1 MEILQNMLVICDEQG
16 QTPSSGEGMDLVPL
30 SKRPG
35 AFTGFDSEACMQPG
49 SKRSFQLFC
58 DTSVIVTYSF
68 PLTNGLVCRWYWEFN
83 GKTERRK
90 SVGQLGP

>member
-1 MEILQNMLVICDEQG
+1 MNVVYLNTKAWLIVIYFQSLVEILQNMLVICDEQG

-35 AFTGFDSEACMQPG
+35 AFTGFDSEACVQPG

-58 DTSVIVTYSF
+58 DYCNSYIF
-68 PLTNGLVCRWYWEFN
+68 IPID
-83 GKTERRK
+83 
-90 SVGQLGP
+90 

>member
-1 MEILQNMLVICDEQG
+1 MEILQNMLVSCEQG

-30 SKRPG
+30 SKSPG
-35 AFTGFDSEACMQPG
+35 ALTGFDSEACMQPG
-49 SKRSFQLFC
+49 SKRSIQLFR

-83 GKTERRK
+83 GKTGRQK
-90 SVGQLGP
+90 SVVQP

>member
-1 MEILQNMLVICDEQG
+1 MNVVYLNTKAWLIVIYFQSLVEILQNMLVICDEQG

-58 DTSVIVTYSF
+58 D
-68 PLTNGLVCRWYWEFN
+68 
-83 GKTERRK
+83 
-90 SVGQLGP
+90 